1 MRDWNTACPDWAERL
16 MSGRS
21 PIPDLPLFENEA
33 ERALRIFRRLRVPD
47 MVGLPR
53 MGDVAGPWLFPLVA
67 AIFGSYDVETNE
79 RMLSEFF
86 VLVPK
91 KNGKTSTAA
100 AVMVEALILN
110 RRPEAEFILVAPTK
124 EVADISFRQAAGTI
138 RADPEL
144 SKLFH
149 TQNHVKTIQH
159 LRNGATLKVK
169 AADTDVVTGGKQVGT
184 LIDELHVLSSKS
196 EAADILTE
204 LRGSLAARPD
214 GFLITIT
221 TQSKDPPAGVFK
233 DELAKARAVRDGEL
247 RLPILPVLYEPPP
260 QIAKI
265 EQMRERKNWGIVNP
279 NLGRSV
285 SEKFLTEQLAAAD
298 KSGIHSLALFASQ
311 HFNIEVGVGLHTD
324 AWVGAEYWEQCAD
337 PTLTLDSLLARS
349 DVAVVGVD
357 GGGVADL
364 FGLAVLG
371 RERSDEDIRFRRWF
385 LWTHSWAHKSV
396 LTRYPEISPRL
407 QDFAAVGEL
416 TLYDDM
422 DDDLADIVETIGKV
436 KDSGLLSQIG
446 MDAHGIGT
454 LVDALRDA
462 DIETREEGM
471 EIIKSIPQGYKMMSA
486 IKTAERKL
494 VAGTLIHGGQSIMN
508 WCVGNAKVEPKGN
521 AVMITKQISGYA
533 KIDPLMA
540 MFDAVAIMSM
550 NPAPAHVVP
559 EIFAL

>member
-1 MRDWNTACPDWAERL
+1 MQ
-16 MSGRS
+16 GRS

-33 ERALRIFRRLRVPD
+33 ERALRIFKRLRVPD
-47 MVGLPR
+47 MVGMPR
-53 MGDVAGPWLFPLVA
+53 MGDVAGPWLFPLVE
-67 AIFGSYDVETNE
+67 AIFGCYDPETHQ
-79 RMLSEFF
+79 RMISDFF

-100 AVMVEALILN
+100 AIMVEALILN

-124 EVADISFRQAAGTI
+124 EIADISFRQAAGTI
-138 RADPEL
+138 RADAEL

-149 TQNHVKTIQH
+149 TANHVKTIQH
-159 LRNGATLKVK
+159 LRSGATLKVK
-169 AADTDVVTGGKQVGT
+169 AADTDVVTGGKQTGT

-233 DELAKARAVRDGEL
+233 EELAKARAVRDGEL
-247 RLPILPVLYEPPP
+247 KLPLLPVLYEPPP

-265 EQMRERKNWGIVNP
+265 EQMRERKNWGVVNP

-298 KSGIHSLALFASQ
+298 KAGIHSLALFASQ
-311 HFNIEVGVGLHTD
+311 HFNIEVGVGLQTD
-324 AWVGAEYWEQCAD
+324 AWPGAPYWEQNAD
-337 PTLTLDSLLARS
+337 KTLTLESLLARS
-349 DVAVVGVD
+349 DVVTVGVD
-357 GGGVADL
+357 GGGLDDL

-385 LWTHSWAHKSV
+385 LWTHTWAHKSV
-396 LTRYPEISPRL
+396 LERRVEIAPRL
-407 QDFAAVGEL
+407 RDFEADGDL
-416 TLYDDM
+416 TIFNRMGDDIEE
-422 DDDLADIVETIGKV
+422 IVEIIGKV

-446 MDAHGIGT
+446 MDAHGVGALI
-454 LVDALRDA
+454 DALVDA
-462 DIETREEGM
+462 DIETKEEGM
-471 EIIKSIPQGYKMMSA
+471 EIIRAVPQGYKLMSA

-494 VAGTLIHGGQSIMN
+494 VEGSIVHAGQSIMN
-508 WCVGNAKVEPKGN
+508 WNVGNAKVEPKGN
-521 AVMITKQISGYA
+521 AIMITKQISGSA
-533 KIDPLMA
+533 KIDTLMA
-540 MFDAVAIMSM
+540 MFDAIAIMSM
-550 NPAPAHVVP
+550 NPAPAIVVP
-559 EIFAL
+559 EIFAI

>member
-1 MRDWNTACPDWAERL
+1 